1 MQRGDRA
8 DAETNATST
17 RPASAHRRFGRLQS
31 KPTHNHGPGIMQ
43 SVFSVALPQK
53 ESGREMGPAG
63 DAALKMDW
71 TKPLTTPNAM
81 GIDSSVQMPGLAPGH
96 GEMESW
102 SV

>member
-1 MQRGDRA
+1 
-8 DAETNATST
+8 
-17 RPASAHRRFGRLQS
+17 
-31 KPTHNHGPGIMQ
+31 MQ